1 MKFAVRLA
9 VALAALSFAAPA
21 LAQNA
26 YITGDSNPWFIPD
39 ANAGSPETAMNTAF
53 GVGNWTK
60 TQGFTTAVFSGN
72 SFVYLDGGDGVGVE
86 NFFVNGGGKAAL
98 EAFVLGGGRAFVNAA
113 RNDTFASF
121 EVGFGLSLVGN
132 QFSGSAALTAAGIA
146 AGFGANGAG
155 SNWTGTAFSHDS
167 VVCAISAACDGATTT
182 FITGTAGD
190 IVVGGSFG
198 SGYLLVG
205 GQTLPFFHSPQ
216 AAAFALRANQL
227 TFTSSQ
233 GGVVPEPASWAM
245 LIIGFGLVGA
255 AMRRRRIAAA

>member
-1 MKFAVRLA
+1 MKFDVRLA
-9 VALAALSFAAPA
+9 VALAAVSLAAPA

-26 YITGDSNPWFIPD
+26 YITGASNPWGISD
-39 ANAGSPETAMNTAF
+39 ANAGSPESAMNAAF

-72 SFVYLDGGDGVGVE
+72 SFVYLDGGDQVGVE

-98 EAFVLGGGRAFVNAA
+98 EAFVLGGGKAFVNAA
-113 RNDTFASF
+113 RNDTFGTF
-121 EVGFGLSLVGN
+121 DVGFGLSLVGG
-132 QFSGSAALTAAGIA
+132 QFSDNAALTAAGVT

-155 SNWTGTAFSHDS
+155 SNWTGNSFSHDA
-167 VVCAISAACDGATTT
+167 VVCAISAACDGAVTT
-182 FITGTAGD
+182 FITGDVGD

-205 GQTLPFFHSPQ
+205 GQTPPFFHQPS
-216 AAAFALRANQL
+216 AEANALRANQL
-227 TFTSSQ
+227 VFASGQ

-245 LIIGFGLVGA
+245 LIAGFGLVGA
-255 AMRRRRIAAA
+255 AMRRRRIVAA